1 MPIYVNRTLNLK
13 KIKAI
18 GFDMDYTIVRYHTE
32 NFERLAYNIVIKK
45 LIEKKGYPADI
56 QKLKFDFRMA
66 IPGLV
71 IDERE
76 GTVLKL
82 SRFGKVKSSYQGTKP
97 MDFKKQQQIYS
108 GCVID
113 LADSHIKSLDTS
125 FSIAHGVLF
134 MQLSQLKEEGV
145 KLPGH
150 DRITNDL
157 KKCLDEAHCDGSI
170 KDYVRDHLSDF
181 IIQDPKVAQL
191 MERLKRHGK
200 QVLIITN
207 SDYAYTKLL
216 LDYAINPF
224 LKEHKDWKEVFD
236 VTITKSMKP
245 KFFIGRDDFLKI
257 DPATGLMSNHNGKI
271 ERGGIYQGGNAT
283 QLQND
288 FGIEGED
295 ILYLGDHI
303 YGDVVSLKK
312 RLNWRTA
319 LVVEQIED
327 EIKGLRA
334 TCEIQKKIDDLMAEK
349 EIWERR
355 LTDLHDRR
363 MDKGEKTSKADAD
376 KLFAEIEKID
386 DQIAKEIPAYQA
398 HFNPYWG
405 ELMRAGNEE
414 SLFMGQVEKYAC
426 IYMGR
431 ITDLLEYSPRTYFR
445 PPKRVMPHEIM

>member
-1 MPIYVNRTLNLK
+1 MPIYVNRTLNFK

-32 NFERLAYNIVIKK
+32 NFERLAYNIVLKK
-45 LIEKKGYPADI
+45 LVENKGYPKEV
-56 QKLKFDFRMA
+56 QNLKFDFKMA
-66 IPGLV
+66 VPGLV
-71 IDERE
+71 IDKRE
-76 GTVLKL
+76 GNVLKL
-82 SRFGKVKSSYQGTKP
+82 SRFGKVKACFHGTKP
-97 MDFKKQQQIYS
+97 MDFKKQQALYS
-108 GCVID
+108 GRVID
-113 LADSHIKSLDTS
+113 LADPHITSLDTS

-134 MQLSQLKEEGV
+134 MQISQLKIDGMR
-145 KLPGH
+145 LPSFDH
-150 DRITNDL
+150 ITEDL

-224 LKEHKDWKEVFD
+224 LKEHKDWKELFE

-245 KFFIGRDDFLKI
+245 KFFIGREEFLKI
-257 DPATGLMSNHNGKI
+257 DPETGLMSNHNGKI
-271 ERGGIYQGGNAT
+271 EKGAIYQGGNAT

-288 FGIEGED
+288 FEFDGED
-295 ILYLGDHI
+295 VLYLGDHI

-312 RLNWRTA
+312 KLNWRTA

-327 EIKGLRA
+327 EIKGLQA
-334 TCEIQKKIDDLMAEK
+334 THEIQKKIDDLMAEK
-349 EIWERR
+349 EIWEKR
-355 LTDLHDRR
+355 LTDLYDRR
-363 MDKGEKTSKADAD
+363 MDKNEKNTKAESD
-376 KLFAEIEKID
+376 KIYSEIEKLD
-386 DQIAKEIPAYQA
+386 EQIAKEIPSYQS

-426 IYMGR
+426 VYMGR